1 MRMGPAWVGAGM
13 GALWQLLIGLLATT
27 VRGYFFLTLAAS
39 VVATLVALVLM
50 RFGDRGAAAG
60 VAVSTG
66 IGLSVA
72 FGVVLQRW
80 VTSGWQLW

>member
-1 MRMGPAWVGAGM
+1 MGPAWAGAGL
-13 GALWQLLIGLLATT
+13 GALWLLLIGLLATT
-27 VRGYFFLTLAAS
+27 VRGYVYLTLAAS

-60 VAVSTG
+60 VAVTTG

-80 VTSGWQLW
+80 VMSGWPLW